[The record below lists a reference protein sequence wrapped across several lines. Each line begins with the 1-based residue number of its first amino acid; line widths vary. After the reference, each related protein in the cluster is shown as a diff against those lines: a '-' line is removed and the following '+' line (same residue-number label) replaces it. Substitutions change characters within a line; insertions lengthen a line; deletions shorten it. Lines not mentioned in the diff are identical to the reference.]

1 MPNRFA
7 GKVWYVMNDP
17 LSVIRNFY
25 RVNENLATGGQ
36 PTAGQ
41 FSIIRD
47 EGFEVVI
54 NLATADSPRALSNEA
69 ALLESLDLEYIHIPV
84 NFAAPE
90 INDLRRFNEAMRQ
103 NNNKKCFVHC
113 ALNWRVSA
121 FIFLYRTLTG
131 EVRPEE
137 AMHDLH
143 AVWQPDATW
152 QAFIDS
158 ILDKSD

>member
-1 MPNRFA
+1 MPNRSSGMFM
-7 GKVWYVMNDP
+7 MNDP
-17 LSVIRNFY
+17 LSIIRNYY
-25 RVNENLATGGQ
+25 RISENLATAGQ
-36 PTAGQ
+36 PTEGQ

-47 EGFEVVI
+47 EGFDVVI
-54 NLATADSPRALSNEA
+54 NLAMADSPRALPDEA

-90 INDLRRFNEAMRQ
+90 INDLLRFNEAMHQ
-103 NNNKKCFVHC
+103 NKNKKCFVHC

-131 EVRPEE
+131 GMQPEE
-137 AMHDLH
+137 AMHDLQ

-152 QAFIDS
+152 QAFIDAA
-158 ILDKSD
+158 LEKKFE